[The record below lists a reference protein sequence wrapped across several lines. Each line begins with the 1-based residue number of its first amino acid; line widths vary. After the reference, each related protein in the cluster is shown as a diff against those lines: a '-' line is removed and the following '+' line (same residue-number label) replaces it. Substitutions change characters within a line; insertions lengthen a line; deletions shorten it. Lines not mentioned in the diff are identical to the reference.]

1 MNSNG
6 RGLIIGIVILAIA
19 ALLIGWW
26 GLSQKNQKVALSE
39 QNEQLSGDL
48 ESLEELREELA
59 AEVDSLQMAYR
70 EAAEENTALQGSLAQ
85 AEERI
90 SMAESALRKARN
102 QSASEV
108 NNLRAEIQALL
119 EAKSELEGSIMAVQ
133 AQNDSLRN
141 LTGRL
146 EADLSVARS
155 DNEALNQLN
164 NTINDELKRLTLAN
178 FKATAFQVDVE
189 RRSSKATARS
199 GRARRIRVNFDLAN
213 VPEEYQ
219 GTRPLYLVITNES
232 GTPITSEN
240 PLQAQ
245 SVVGGQRMD
254 LIAQEAK
261 EVNISESQR
270 LSFTHELEDKLS
282 RGLYRVSVYTDIG
295 LLGAA
300 SFRLQ

>member
-1 MNSNG
+1 MNGNG
-6 RGLIIGIVILAIA
+6 KGLVIGIVILAIL

-26 GLSQKNQKVALSE
+26 GLSQKNQKVALTE

-70 EAAEENTALQGSLAQ
+70 EVAEENTALQGSLA
-85 AEERI
+85 EV
-90 SMAESALRKARN
+90 ESRLSKADAALRSARQ

-119 EAKSELEGSIMAVQ
+119 EAKSILESSIMVVQ
-133 AQNDSLRN
+133 SENDSLRN
-141 LTGRL
+141 LTGQL
-146 EADLSVARS
+146 TADLSVARS
-155 DNEALNQLN
+155 DNEALQNLN
-164 NTINDELKRLTLAN
+164 NTIQDELKRLTLAN

-189 RRSSKATARS
+189 RRSSKATAKS

-213 VPEEYQ
+213 VPEEYH

-232 GTPITSEN
+232 GTPISSEN
-240 PLQAQ
+240 SIQAQ
-245 SVVGGQRMD
+245 STVGGQRMD